1 MVLVQ
6 FVVDAN
12 EQIDLMIVNI
22 YRDMNAL
29 WHKF

>member
-12 EQIDLMIVNI
+12 EQIDLMTVNI
-22 YRDMNAL
+22 YLDMNAL

>member
-1 MVLVQ
+1 MVFVQ

-12 EQIDLMIVNI
+12 EQIDLMTANM

-29 WHKF
+29 WRKF